1 MITRFRDKGLQ
12 LFFEDD
18 DPSQLSV
25 DNTARIQEILTLL
38 DSAAR
43 PGELDRP
50 GYRLHPLR
58 GRLSGFWSVRVN
70 HNRRIIF
77 RFDGANATDVDLV
90 DYH

>member
-1 MITRFRDKGLQ
+1 MIIRFRNKGLQ

-18 DPSQLSV
+18 DRSQLSV
-25 DNTARIQEILTLL
+25 DNIARIQEILTLL

-43 PGELDRP
+43 PGDLDQP

-58 GRLSGFWSVRVN
+58 GRLSGFWSVQVSRN
-70 HNRRIIF
+70 WRIIF
-77 RFDGANATDVDLV
+77 RFDGANVTDVDLT